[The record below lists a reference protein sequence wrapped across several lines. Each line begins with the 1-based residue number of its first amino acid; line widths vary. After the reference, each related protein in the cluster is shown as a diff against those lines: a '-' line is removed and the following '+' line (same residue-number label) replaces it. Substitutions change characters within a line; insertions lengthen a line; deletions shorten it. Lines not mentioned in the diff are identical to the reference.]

1 MLSLSAGLAGVL
13 FTVASALS
21 ILLFAAVAVVV
32 LVIYVVAVVVYTGS
46 NTRCCTIN
54 FVAFSVHAQTKWIVR
69 SFSLYL
75 LHA

>member
-1 MLSLSAGLAGVL
+1 MLSLLAGLAGVL

-21 ILLFAAVAVVV
+21 ILLFVAVAVV

>member
-1 MLSLSAGLAGVL
+1 MFV
-13 FTVASALS
+13 T
-21 ILLFAAVAVVV
+21 VAVVV